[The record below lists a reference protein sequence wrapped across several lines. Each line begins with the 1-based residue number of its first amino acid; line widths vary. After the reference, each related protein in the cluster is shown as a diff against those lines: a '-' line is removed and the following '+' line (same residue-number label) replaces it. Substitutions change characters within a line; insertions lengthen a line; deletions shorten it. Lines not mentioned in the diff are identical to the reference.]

1 MKTGSKPLIF
11 SVLFLLVIYSML
23 ALGYVAVR
31 QECERLTKEK
41 VENQKALDSKLT
53 EQVNL
58 IADVQSNSSEERIV
72 KIASEELG
80 MIKRTEPEILLKV
93 SKEKIDEVEEA
104 LKEKYE

>member
-1 MKTGSKPLIF
+1 MKKGSKPLIF

-23 ALGYVAVR
+23 ALGYVAVK

-41 VENQKALDSKLT
+41 VENQKALDSKLN

-58 IADVQSNSSEERIV
+58 IADVQLYTSEERIV
-72 KIASEELG
+72 KIASEELN

-93 SKEKIDEVEEA
+93 SKEKIKDVEEA

>member
-72 KIASEELG
+72 KIATEELG
-80 MIKRTEPEILLKV
+80 MVKRTEPEILLKV
-93 SKEKIDEVEEA
+93 SKEKIGEVEEA

>member
-1 MKTGSKPLIF
+1 MKKGSKPLIF

-23 ALGYVAVR
+23 ALGYVAVK

-41 VENQKALDSKLT
+41 VENQKALDSKLN

-58 IADVQSNSSEERIV
+58 LADVQSNSSEERIV
-72 KIASEELG
+72 KIATEELG
-80 MIKRTEPEILLKV
+80 MVKRTEPEILLKV
-93 SKEKIDEVEEA
+93 SKGKIDDVEEA

>member
-93 SKEKIDEVEEA
+93 SKEKIDNVEEA

>member
-1 MKTGSKPLIF
+1 MKKGSKPLIF
-11 SVLFLLVIYSML
+11 SVLFLLVVYSML

-41 VENQKALDSKLT
+41 VENQKMLDSKLT
-53 EQVNL
+53 KQVKL

-72 KIASEELG
+72 KIATKELG
-80 MIKRTEPEILLKV
+80 MVRRTEPEILLKV
-93 SKEKIDEVEEA
+93 SKEKINDVKEA

>member
-1 MKTGSKPLIF
+1 MKKGSKPLIF

-23 ALGYVAVR
+23 ALGYVAVK

-41 VENQKALDSKLT
+41 VENQKALDSKLN

-72 KIASEELG
+72 KIATEELG
-80 MIKRTEPEILLKV
+80 MVKRTEPEILLKV
-93 SKEKIDEVEEA
+93 SKEKIDDVEEA